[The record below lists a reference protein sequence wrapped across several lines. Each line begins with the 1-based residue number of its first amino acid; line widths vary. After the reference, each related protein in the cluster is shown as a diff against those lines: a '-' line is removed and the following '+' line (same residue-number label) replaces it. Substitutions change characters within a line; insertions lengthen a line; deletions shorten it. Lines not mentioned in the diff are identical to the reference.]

1 MPRRAP
7 SLEELVGRFHICL
20 KDTGG
25 LPYGELLR
33 RYRVQTGLRDRMSKN
48 HLKAVSEGIGS
59 GEVTDLAVY
68 SWAGIRAFG
77 RIDDKVFMDAKEA
90 SEKEPETDRY
100 PSYAGMGGLFQ
111 DSPVRSEW
119 THCPVKGTITRA
131 TIITMGVADFME
143 CPLCSWAHFLGVN
156 PRMKDRRL
164 YAWQVD
170 PLVNAVEYAD
180 AIGHGLMGDPI
191 TFRGQPT
198 RIARILKGGHYV
210 GLWFRTSWDHDP
222 AEDMKKWGPVVPVA
236 PGEFETE
243 PLPDTAPAGAALL
256 KARARTKRPKAK
268 TGLKGRRST

>member
-7 SLEELVGRFHICL
+7 SLEELVGRFHTCL

-25 LPYGELLR
+25 LPYGELVR
-33 RYRVQTGLRDRMSKN
+33 RYMDSTGLQARMSKN
-48 HLKAVSEGIGS
+48 HLKAVREGVES
-59 GEVTDLAVY
+59 GKVTDLALY
-68 SWAGIRAFG
+68 SRAGVRVLGRA
-77 RIDDKVFMDAKEA
+77 DDKVFLDAKEA

-170 PLVNAVEYAD
+170 PLVNGAEYAD
-180 AIGHGLMGDPI
+180 AIGHGLMGDPV

-198 RIARILKGGHYV
+198 RIERILKGGHYV

-236 PGEFETE
+236 HGEFDTE
-243 PLPDTAPAGAALL
+243 PLPDMAPAGSGPS
-256 KARARTKRPKAK
+256 KIRVRKAK
-268 TGLKGRRST
+268 PRAKPSHNG

>member
-7 SLEELVGRFHICL
+7 TLEDLAGRFHVCL

-33 RYRVQTGLRDRMSKN
+33 RYRIQTGLKDRMSKN
-48 HLKAVSEGIGS
+48 HLKAVSDGIGT
-59 GEVTDLAVY
+59 GEVDELAIY
-68 SWAGIRAFG
+68 SRGGARVFG

-119 THCPVKGTITRA
+119 THCPVKGKITRA

-164 YAWQVD
+164 VAWQVD
-170 PLVNAVEYAD
+170 PLVNATEYAD
-180 AIGHGLMGDPI
+180 AIGHGLMGNPR
-191 TFRGQPT
+191 TFRAQPS
-198 RIARILKGGHYV
+198 RIRRVLKGGHYV

-222 AEDMKKWGPVVPVA
+222 AEDMKKWGPVVPVP

-243 PLPDTAPAGAALL
+243 PLPDIAPAGAGPSNSRGRR
-256 KARARTKRPKAK
+256 KGSGVKPSP
-268 TGLKGRRST
+268 KGRRST